1 MRSKWRARIGAFYFT
16 QKRYL
21 SWIKNWIG
29 FSRTHTITDLPYLVF
44 SHQTP
49 LYRQLRDVDQW
60 LQDNKVINLK
70 IALKKIN
77 NIIIKPSETFSYWYT
92 IGKPTKRKG
101 YVPGMILQN
110 GGFTSATGGGLCQ
123 LSNILHWITLHSPL
137 TITERW
143 RHGYDVFPD
152 SSRTQPFGSG
162 ATCSYN
168 YIDLQ
173 IKNTTIQTFQFK
185 VYLTDTYLV
194 AEIRS
199 TQPLNVNYDVYEK
212 EHHFIH
218 EPWGGYSRHNQIW
231 RKVFDSETH
240 KLLTNEFCTE
250 NHAIMM
256 YEPLLENKKTTS

>member
-1 MRSKWRARIGAFYFT
+1 MHQPHHRSRWRAHWGAFYFT
-16 QKRYL
+16 QKRYFQ
-21 SWIKNWIG
+21 WFKNWKRY
-29 FSRTHTITDLPYLVF
+29 SRTKTPIDLPYILF

-60 LQDNKVINLK
+60 LQDNKVINLN

-77 NIIIKPSETFSYWYT
+77 NITIKPGETFSYWYT
-92 IGKPTKRKG
+92 IGNPTKRKG

-110 GGFTSATGGGLCQ
+110 VGFTSAIGGGLCQ
-123 LSNILHWITLHSPL
+123 LSNLLHWITLHSPL

-152 SSRTQPFGSG
+152 SNRTQPFGSG

-173 IKNTTIQTFQFK
+173 IKNTTTQTFQFK
-185 VYLTDTYLV
+185 IYLTAKYLV
-194 AEIRS
+194 GEIRS
-199 TQPLNVNYDVYEK
+199 HQPPMVNYEVYEK
-212 EHHFIH
+212 EHRFIH

-231 RKVFDSETH
+231 RKVINSETNELH
-240 KLLTNEFCTE
+240 ADEFCTE

-256 YEPLLENKKTTS
+256 YEPLLK

>member
-1 MRSKWRARIGAFYFT
+1 MGAFYFT
-16 QKRYL
+16 QKRYFQ
-21 SWIKNWIG
+21 WFKNW
-29 FSRTHTITDLPYLVF
+29 SKLSKSKTSTDLPYIIF

-49 LYRQLRDVDQW
+49 LYRQLRNVDQW

-77 NIIIKPSETFSYWYT
+77 NILIRPGETFSYWYT

-101 YVPGMILQN
+101 YVPGMILRN
-110 GGFTSATGGGLCQ
+110 GGFTSAVGGGLCQ
-123 LSNILHWITLHSPL
+123 LSNLLFWVAAHSPL

-152 SSRTQPFGSG
+152 SNRTQPFGSG

-173 IKNTTIQTFQFK
+173 IKNTTHALFQFK
-185 VYLTDTYLV
+185 IYMTSTHLVGELYSTIEPVYTYEV
-194 AEIRS
+194 H
-199 TQPLNVNYDVYEK
+199 EK
-212 EHHFIH
+212 NHQIIH
-218 EPWGGYSRHNQIW
+218 EPWGGYSRHNELWKKTIERSTQKI
-231 RKVFDSETH
+231 VSEEY
-240 KLLTNEFCTE
+240 LIE

-256 YEPLLENKKTTS
+256 YTPFLTTKNTP